1 LAIVGAGVM
10 GTTHARVASTMPD
23 VDIVAVIDPD
33 PDRGRELADQAG
45 ARYLPEVSLLDDPVD
60 AAVVA
65 APSAA
70 HAPIGVELLSRG
82 VDVLVEKPIAENV
95 ESARRLVDAAA
106 RHDRVLMV
114 GHIERFNPAI
124 LVLDEVLTEV
134 LYMDMARIGPFSPR
148 VADDV
153 ILDLMIHDLDLAL
166 VFAGSPASAVYSV
179 ARSVHSPTEDIANAL
194 LRFESGMTAS
204 VAAHRAGQSK
214 IRRMTI
220 TQEDSFVRVDL
231 VRQEVLIERRY
242 QGEFTSKTGRV
253 YRQTGVTEVPFLE
266 KRGEPLALEV
276 AHFLDCVRTR
286 ETPRVTGQQ
295 GLAALDLALRVREC
309 GQPPTQTPAGSTAAA
324 MPGASSRISSSSRG
338 ASSSVTASRA

>member
-1 LAIVGAGVM
+1 MTRLAIVGAGVM
-10 GTTHARVASTMPD
+10 GSNHARVAGALPD
-23 VDIVAVIDPD
+23 VEIVAVVEPD
-33 PDRGRELADQAG
+33 PVRGRELADGVG
-45 ARYLPEVSLLDDPVD
+45 ARYLPDVSLLDDRVD

-70 HAPIGVELLSRG
+70 HAPIGVELLGRG
-82 VDVLVEKPIAENV
+82 VDVLMEKPIAETV
-95 ESARRLVDAAA
+95 EAGRSLVDAAA
-106 RHDRVLMV
+106 RHGRILMV

-134 LYMDMARIGPFSPR
+134 LYLDMARIGPYSPR
-148 VADDV
+148 VRDDV
-153 ILDLMIHDLDLAL
+153 ILDLMIHDLELAL
-166 VFAGSPASAVYSV
+166 AFAGSPATDVYSV
-179 ARSVHSPTEDIANAL
+179 SRSVHSPAEDIANAL

-220 TQEDSFVRVDL
+220 TQDDSFVRVDL

-266 KRGEPLALEV
+266 KRGEPLALEM

-286 ETPRVTGQQ
+286 ETPRVTGSQ
-295 GLAALDLALRVREC
+295 GVAALDLALRVKEC
-309 GQPPTQTPAGSTAAA
+309 CQTPAGSTAAA
-324 MPGASSRISSSSRG
+324 MPGASNRISSSSTG
-338 ASSSVTASRA
+338 ASSSETAARA